1 MDVKTATPDHPV
13 HALVRERW
21 SPYVFGDRAVAPEVL
36 SSIFE
41 AVRWAPSSFNEQP
54 WRYLVATR
62 DDSAAFERMLSC
74 LVEANRDWACRA
86 PVLALGVAKLT
97 FSRNDKPN
105 RVAHHDLGLAAG
117 NLLLEATA
125 RGLWV
130 HQMGGILPDRARELY
145 AIPDDAEPVTAIA
158 IGYRGD
164 PADAP
169 KDLAERDRAPRTR
182 RPLREFVFTDCW
194 DHPAPF
200 AEP

>member
-1 MDVKTATPDHPV
+1 MDVKTAAPDHPV
-13 HALVRERW
+13 HALVRDRW
-21 SPYVFGDRAVAPEVL
+21 SPYVFAERAVASEVL
-36 SSIFE
+36 SSLFE
-41 AVRWAPSSFNEQP
+41 AARWAPSSFNEQP

-62 DDSAAFERMLSC
+62 DDPDAFERLLSC
-74 LVEANRDWACRA
+74 LVEGNREWAHRA
-86 PVLALGVAKLT
+86 PALALGVAKLT

-145 AIPDDAEPVTAIA
+145 AIPDDYEPLTALA

-164 PADAP
+164 PADAR
-169 KDLAERDRAPRTR
+169 DELAQRDRTPRSR
-182 RPLREFVFTDCW
+182 RPLREFVFSGRW
-194 DHPAPF
+194 ERPAPF
-200 AEP
+200 AES